1 MQEYGGWSFNSK
13 WSSSLVSSSEPHPYL
28 ITSLLY
34 LISFPPKRP
43 VYSAY
48 STVTS
53 NHQQTSWVMVELH
66 NTQPSLYSILSLEMP
81 IKIKGMKI
89 IFPAIRRYII
99 KTQGSKN
106 NIAINNTWWHK
117 CPNCEQ
123 RILLSHISH
132 HSSMCT
138 YALPFSVTLGNISV
152 CYFG

>member
-1 MQEYGGWSFNSK
+1 MQLN
-13 WSSSLVSSSEPHPYL
+13 SSLSGVLVPGESSPTLQLVTPECRNMGAEALILSGPVPLCLHQNLIL

-34 LISFPPKRP
+34 LIFFPPKRP

-48 STVTS
+48 RTVTS
-53 NHQQTSWVMVELH
+53 NHQQTSRVMVELH

-106 NIAINNTWWHK
+106 NIAINNTW
-117 CPNCEQ
+117 
-123 RILLSHISH
+123 
-132 HSSMCT
+132 
-138 YALPFSVTLGNISV
+138 
-152 CYFG
+152 